1 MLFIFLSFL
10 FKNSLG
16 RTSVVYEEHRNF
28 ILDCVGKISTF
39 YIASR
44 GIGGLVRFHDDGLIA
59 CSAIQ
64 QRHRAKSPSP
74 WKKRPLGHRW
84 IIENTVRSN
93 SVLHSA
99 TFFASTR
106 FPRCGRHES
115 RSIQIAAIG
124 TAATTT
130 SRTPIKLQNRAILP
144 DECAFYLS
152 VKRFS
157 SRSKEISIPLVSFP
171 IIDSSRKIQI

>member
-1 MLFIFLSFL
+1 M
-10 FKNSLG
+10 
-16 RTSVVYEEHRNF
+16 SVVYEEHRNF

-74 WKKRPLGHRW
+74 WKKRPLGHGW

-93 SVLHSA
+93 SVLHST

-171 IIDSSRKIQI
+171 ILREKSRFKDPNFPPFGSII